1 MKVIHRLG
9 VARAS
14 AVAVV
19 LGAAGPALAAD
30 LTVSSYGGIFETT
43 VRQCFVEPF
52 EKETGKTAALV
63 LGQPTQWVNQI
74 LATPTKPPID
84 VLISNA
90 TFTFLA
96 RDKGALEKVEQKNVP
111 ALKDVPKEMVDML
124 DGYGAVMDFGILGLT
139 YDKRRIKNP
148 PKTYRE
154 FIDRTIKGEWKAA
167 LPGASYAGMPYYVI
181 WGFAEMLGGGL
192 DNVDPAFEAIK
203 RMKASGN
210 LTFWTSST
218 DFLNQL
224 QSGEFEIGMFFD
236 GRTFAFMD
244 EGADWVGFVNP
255 APGSVMGPTTISK
268 VTNGSPLAWKF
279 IDIVM
284 SPAPQTCFA
293 EKMQYGIVNTKA
305 QPSPKTAERLVKWN
319 ETRVPPYDTIGSYIP
334 KWLERWN
341 KEIGG

>member
-1 MKVIHRLG
+1 MSMVRRLN
-9 VARAS
+9 VAGLTA
-14 AVAVV
+14 AAFMVA
-19 LGAAGPALAAD
+19 GTGTGTAAD

-43 VRQCFVEPF
+43 MRECFVAPF
-52 EKETGKTAALV
+52 EKETGKSVALV

-74 LATPTKPPID
+74 LATPAKPPID

-96 RDKGALEKVEQKNVP
+96 RDKKALDKVSESNIP
-111 ALKDVPKEMVDML
+111 SLKDVPKQMVDML

-148 PKTYRE
+148 PKTFQE

-167 LPGASYAGMPYYVI
+167 LPNAAYSGTPYYVI
-181 WGFAEMLGGGL
+181 WGFADMLGGGL
-192 DNVDPAFEAIK
+192 DNVDPAFDAIK

-224 QSGEFEIGMFFD
+224 QSGEFEIGMYFD

-268 VTNGSPLAWKF
+268 VTNGSPLAWRF
-279 IDIVM
+279 IDIVL
-284 SPAPQTCFA
+284 APQPQACFA

-305 QPSPKTAERLVKWN
+305 QPSPKTAARLVKWN
-319 ETRVPPYDTIGSYIP
+319 ETRLPPYETLGDYIP